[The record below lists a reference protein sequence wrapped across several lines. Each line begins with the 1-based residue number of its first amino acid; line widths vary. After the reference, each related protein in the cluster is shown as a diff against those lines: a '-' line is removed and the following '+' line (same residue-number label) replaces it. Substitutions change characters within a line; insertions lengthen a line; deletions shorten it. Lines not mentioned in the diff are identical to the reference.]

1 MTASRQAVGRWG
13 EERAAR
19 YLSEQG
25 YTLLARNLRTPY
37 GEIDLIACRDGVTV
51 FVEVKTRTSTTFGM
65 PEDAVTPRK
74 QAHLRAAVAF
84 YLQDH
89 PDFEGDWRIDVIAIQ
104 RLRRGQP
111 ESILHFENALA

>member
-1 MTASRQAVGRWG
+1 MTTSRQALGRWG

-19 YLSEQG
+19 YLTDLG
-25 YTLLARNLRTPY
+25 YNLLARNLRTPY
-37 GEIDLIACRDGVTV
+37 GEIDLIAWRDGITV

-65 PEDAVTPRK
+65 PEDAVTLRK
-74 QAHLRAAVAF
+74 QAHLRASVEF

-104 RLRRGQP
+104 RLRRGQL